1 MRCEQDAP
9 TIINNNNN
17 NNNNPASY
25 PMVQVE
31 MQTNRAGAEGIIR

>member
-9 TIINNNNN
+9 TIINNNNDS
-17 NNNNPASY
+17 ASY

-31 MQTNRAGAEGIIR
+31 MQTSRAGAEGIIR